1 MNFKVWLLAGLA
13 GLAFLAACN
22 GSSPDSGATPATAY
36 AAKFLG
42 SWQHPKYA
50 LDKVQITAD
59 AEGQFDVVYSA
70 SNMMGGIQTRRAK
83 AVLEKNSLVDHGVRV
98 AQILDNGHLVTEG
111 REYVRLGTQ

>member
-1 MNFKVWLLAGLA
+1 MNFRLWVLTGLA
-13 GLAFLAACN
+13 GLVSLAACN
-22 GSSPDSGATPATAY
+22 GPSPDHVAPPANPY

-59 AEGQFDVVYSA
+59 AQGQFDVVYSA
-70 SNMMGGIQTRRAK
+70 SNMMGGLQTRRAT

-98 AQILDNGHLVTEG
+98 AQILDNGHLLTEG
-111 REYVRLGTQ
+111 REYVRPGTP

>member
-1 MNFKVWLLAGLA
+1 MNFRLWVLGGLT

-22 GSSPDSGATPATAY
+22 GSSPDPVPPPANSY

-50 LDKVQITAD
+50 KDKVQITVD
-59 AEGQFDVVYSA
+59 AQGQFDVVYSA
-70 SNMMGGIQTRRAK
+70 SNMMGGIQTHRAL

-98 AQILDNGHLVTEG
+98 AQILDNGHLLTEG
-111 REYVRLGTQ
+111 REYVRLDAR